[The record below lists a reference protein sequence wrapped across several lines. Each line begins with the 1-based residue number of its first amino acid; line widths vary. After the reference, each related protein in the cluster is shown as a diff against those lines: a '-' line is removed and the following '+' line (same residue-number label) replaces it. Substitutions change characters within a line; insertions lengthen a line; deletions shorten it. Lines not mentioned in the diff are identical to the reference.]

1 MNRTAPTPLSFYG
14 CLLALKTLYDLFG
27 VLLRVGRLAAGRLAY
42 RRSPRSRLRRPAG
55 AFAGVPTAA
64 GVGDGFAEA
73 FAGGAVCVLALPA
86 FFGVGVG
93 FAPALALAGTGTRI
107 TPVSGGMNGLPEFG
121 SI

>member
-1 MNRTAPTPLSFYG
+1 MAPTPLSFTVV
-14 CLLALKTLYDLFG
+14 LLALKSLCDLFG
-27 VLLRVGRLAAGRLAY
+27 RYSEGSDGSPPAGLPTGDLRGVGLGC
-42 RRSPRSRLRRPAG
+42 PAG

-93 FAPALALAGTGTRI
+93 FAPVLALAGTGR
-107 TPVSGGMNGLPEFG
+107 G
-121 SI
+121 SRLCPAA